1 MLCLAPRSCSY
12 SDMCWPWR
20 RREEPL
26 SRQRS
31 EKRHYLLP
39 QGNTGARGNSAFSR
53 WERESEYERE
63 RGSKQVPEKAVCVLS
78 RAKKGWFSLGWTIE
92 RLLGPA
98 HIIIRVKPVY
108 IESDTVWISALPAL
122 WIMQSGVMRCKL
134 FFHSLS
140 LRFPSLTL
148 SVSLPSNFP
157 FLKSSANFSNWML
170 DSVSAYSSQIKWT

>member
-39 QGNTGARGNSAFSR
+39 QGNTGARGNSAISR
-53 WERESEYERE
+53 WERERESKSE
-63 RGSKQVPEKAVCVLS
+63 QVPEKAVCVLS

-122 WIMQSGVMRCKL
+122 WIMQSGVRRCKH
-134 FFHSLS
+134 FPALS
-140 LRFPSLTL
+140 LFVFPPSLYL
-148 SVSLPSNFP
+148 HSMFP
-157 FLKSSANFSNWML
+157 FLKSSAMFF
-170 DSVSAYSSQIKWT
+170 